1 MNTERFLK
9 YLRYELNY
17 SVHTVLSY
25 SKDLSQFVSYLKAEG
40 DFDPAS
46 VTVSDVRSWVHAL
59 TKDGMAPRT
68 VRRKIQSLRS
78 YYRYLQKYEGVT
90 SNPVEDIPLAKVPHT
105 LPVFVPEKN
114 MDAVLDAE
122 YDHADFNHVRNHLMM
137 EMLYETGMRRAEL
150 ISLNDCDVDIDAG
163 ELKVLGKRN
172 KHRLIPFGVRLAS
185 QISEYRHL
193 RDEVGPEVDNF
204 FVTEKGKAIYPTLVY
219 RIVTGELS
227 SVTMAKRSPHV
238 LRHSFASAMLNNG
251 AELNSVK
258 ELLGHESLAATQV
271 YTHVTYRELK
281 QNYKHAHPRVLKKG
295 G

>member
-25 SKDLSQFVSYLKAEG
+25 SKDLFQFVVFLKAED
-40 DFDPAS
+40 DFSPAS
-46 VTVSDVRSWVHAL
+46 VAVSDVRSWVHSM
-59 TKDGMAPRT
+59 TKAGMAPRT
-68 VRRKIQSLRS
+68 IRRKIQSLRS
-78 YYRYLQKYEGVT
+78 YYRYLQKYEGIVF
-90 SNPVEDIPLAKVPHT
+90 SPVDDIPLAKIPRS
-105 LPVFVPEKN
+105 LPVFVPQKN
-114 MDAVLDAE
+114 MDAVLDSK
-122 YDHADFNHVRNHLMM
+122 YDHADFNQVRNHLMV

-150 ISLNDCDVDIDAG
+150 ISLNDCDVDVDAR

-172 KHRLIPFGVRLAS
+172 KHRLIPFGDCLAE
-185 QISEYRHL
+185 QISEYRSL
-193 RDEVGPEVDNF
+193 REEVGPEVDNF
-204 FVTEKGKAIYPTLVY
+204 FITDKGKAVYPTLVY
-219 RIVTGELS
+219 RVVTGELAS
-227 SVTMAKRSPHV
+227 ETMSKRSPHV

-281 QNYKHAHPRVLKKG
+281 QKIKLAHPRALKKG